1 MKLINIIILF
11 FFFITG
17 NVLCNQ
23 NIFNVNNI
31 ELVKKT
37 NISNEKLASKAIQ
50 KGFNELCEKIL
61 LEKDKKKLVNL
72 TINEVKE
79 LVSYYQVVN
88 FKKAE
93 EKIIFNI
100 FFDREKIHN
109 LFHLK
114 NISYSEIL
122 NNELYLLP
130 ILSKNNQILIY
141 NQNFFYEN
149 WSNFQNDKEV
159 IEFILPIENIE
170 VIQKINEYE
179 ESLLDLKLEVIFREY
194 EKKNIALILIEE
206 KNSKIEKIYLR
217 SRILGKNIDK
227 NILVKNHEGTQ
238 KDRYEKIISL
248 IKNETTKIIKT
259 QNLVD
264 ERVPSFL
271 NTKIVVNK
279 KNNLVELN
287 SRLKNIDLI
296 DNIFIQEFNKEYVL
310 IKIKYLGKL
319 DKIVKKLKE
328 QKIILQNIGDEW
340 NIQIL

>member
-72 TINEVKE
+72 TTNEVKE
-79 LVSYYQVVN
+79 LVLYYQVVN

-114 NISYSEIL
+114 NIH
-122 NNELYLLP
+122 P
-130 ILSKNNQILIY
+130 IL
-141 NQNFFYEN
+141 
-149 WSNFQNDKEV
+149 
-159 IEFILPIENIE
+159 
-170 VIQKINEYE
+170 
-179 ESLLDLKLEVIFREY
+179 
-194 EKKNIALILIEE
+194 E
-206 KNSKIEKIYLR
+206 KN
-217 SRILGKNIDK
+217 
-227 NILVKNHEGTQ
+227 KNHRVH
-238 KDRYEKIISL
+238 KVY
-248 IKNETTKIIKT
+248 
-259 QNLVD
+259 NL
-264 ERVPSFL
+264 L
-271 NTKIVVNK
+271 
-279 KNNLVELN
+279 
-287 SRLKNIDLI
+287 
-296 DNIFIQEFNKEYVL
+296 
-310 IKIKYLGKL
+310 
-319 DKIVKKLKE
+319 
-328 QKIILQNIGDEW
+328 
-340 NIQIL
+340 